1 MVPEVRFELT
11 RCRQRRIL
19 SPLRLPFRHSGAVNL
34 IIVSQARPLCLD
46 HLNKFYFTKHLHFIA
61 SPAIDRRL
69 PPSGYQTDPS
79 ERRRTVARTRLGTQ
93 SLKPFSTDRD
103 CQSGAAAFFRPQT
116 VEKTTQTKHPPTTNR
131 TLPCKTSP
139 NHAGLYNHRRRT
151 TRSATVR
158 EYPAIRHMAI
168 KVSAITPQSPRNDLA
183 QLSAMASS

>member
-69 PPSGYQTDPS
+69 PHLVIKRIPANAVGRWL
-79 ERRRTVARTRLGTQ
+79 ELGLVE

-158 EYPAIRHMAI
+158 EYPRIRHMAI